1 MVGSIVASRLRN
13 TPLFALAWPWPP
25 MCAFNTGFTT
35 NCFYDY
41 EIRKTN
47 STLKNKHLKYHTALS
62 IFIILCKHYGISY
75 CVLSWAQASLWI
87 VVSRF
92 LMHCWFHYS
101 DLPVLLGR
109 LVWPTDAAGAETDPV
124 SAIFYSQ
131 GTYYRETHFNHNYVV
146 PFTCWC
152 LHTLYTC
159 RNVMNMKMNKCRG
172 MNVMARIG
180 GARVQICTWANP
192 VVISGTYFTGATA
205 PW

>member
-25 MCAFNTGFTT
+25 ICAFNTGFTT
-35 NCFYDY
+35 NCFYDF

-75 CVLSWAQASLWI
+75 CVLSWSQASLWN

-92 LMHCWFHYS
+92 LMHCWVHYW

-109 LVWPTDAAGAETDPV
+109 LIWLTDAAVVETDPV
-124 SAIFYSQ
+124 PAIFYSQ
-131 GTYYRETHFNHNYVV
+131 GANSWSALQSQLRR
-146 PFTCWC
+146 
-152 LHTLYTC
+152 TLYLLMTPYF
-159 RNVMNMKMNKCRG
+159 VHLSKCHADEQMQEDECDGTHGERE
-172 MNVMARIG
+172 
-180 GARVQICTWANP
+180 GAHIYLGYYP
-192 VVISGTYFTGATA
+192 VVISGV
-205 PW
+205 